1 MEEAP
6 WGTFQDELDWCI
18 RQLETDLLRGDPSP
32 VQVEDARHV
41 LSVLQSQNAP
51 VTRKRKVMH
60 RAFGDYRHRM
70 TAEHREQEAAGAAQQ
85 GAGAAL
91 RRQAGDGGSFTRTD
105 NSFTFNFFPDGSAA
119 GAREEAET
127 PAAPMLTDTAAPG
140 PSLLPGTGPGFAFDF
155 RIPAEEQDAPRT
167 LGDVQEGEDP
177 KEGNSAAAQ
186 DTNPASEPPPS
197 KSQKKKKKKKKAG
210 DKIPAEGSESQ
221 AKQPAALQGP
231 RPTPS
236 GEPAAPSSDQQLAR
250 ELDWCIEQLELGLHT
265 QKSNPKQV
273 EEATRALRTLRSS
286 KAPLVKKRQVMRA
299 TLGDYRKK
307 MEEEK
312 AKQAKL
318 LQAAV
323 KSARVT
329 AVSEPLKKPVFHR
342 RAERRPQSGPLDRP
356 DAPDPG
362 VGGFVYTPAQDEFRF
377 NFF

>member
-70 TAEHREQEAAGAAQQ
+70 TAEHREQEAA
-85 GAGAAL
+85 
-91 RRQAGDGGSFTRTD
+91 
-105 NSFTFNFFPDGSAA
+105 DGSAA